1 MFSPSNK
8 IHREVGRAKDL
19 SALRIYL
26 CVPVTRSFERV
37 NEHLDSTKHGG
48 LLEWVI
54 IWLLKKSCG
63 LHGAGY

>member
-1 MFSPSNK
+1 MFKSILKEQDGTFFN
-8 IHREVGRAKDL
+8 
-19 SALRIYL
+19 YL

-37 NEHLDSTKHGG
+37 NEHLDSTKNGG
-48 LLEWVI
+48 LLEWLI